1 MLGRTGR
8 GLPRLGYIV
17 GKGDTAMADDKPE
30 DTTPET
36 TEEAA
41 LRKAKVGVK
50 DKNQTVHTALDQPVS
65 GILAD
70 LADGDD

>member
-1 MLGRTGR
+1 MES
-8 GLPRLGYIV
+8 PMSDEI
-17 GKGDTAMADDKPE
+17 PE
-30 DTTPET
+30 DVPPATPE
-36 TEEAA
+36 EAE

-50 DKNQTVHTALDQPVS
+50 DRGETVHTAMDQPVS

>member
-1 MLGRTGR
+1 
-8 GLPRLGYIV
+8 
-17 GKGDTAMADDKPE
+17 MADEKPE
-30 DTTPET
+30 DVAGET

-50 DKNQTVHTALDQPVS
+50 DKHADVHTAMDQPVS
-65 GILAD
+65 GIIAD

>member
-1 MLGRTGR
+1 
-8 GLPRLGYIV
+8 
-17 GKGDTAMADDKPE
+17 MADDKPE

>member
-1 MLGRTGR
+1 
-8 GLPRLGYIV
+8 
-17 GKGDTAMADDKPE
+17 MADDKPE

-36 TEEAA
+36 AEEAA

-50 DKNQTVHTALDQPVS
+50 DKGEAVHTAMDQPVS
-65 GILAD
+65 GMIAD